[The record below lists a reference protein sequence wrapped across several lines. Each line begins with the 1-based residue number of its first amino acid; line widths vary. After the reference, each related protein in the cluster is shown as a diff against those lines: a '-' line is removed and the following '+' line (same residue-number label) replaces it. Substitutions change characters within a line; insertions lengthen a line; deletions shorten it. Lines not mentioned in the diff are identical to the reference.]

1 MRSVP
6 TMFFLDDKLYK
17 KIKLVRSDDSIVAFD
32 YEEEARVWLPV
43 GAVLKN
49 YKRAYTLTQAA
60 NMLSVKTRLVKEVIN
75 SGEVTSPV
83 LAYNP
88 ASFAPM
94 SYYVSEENMMELRNV
109 IWDKIPKNK
118 YGEPFT
124 DVMPSQDDLR
134 AKMHG
139 ENERNYVIR
148 DNELIQIFAV

>member
-6 TMFFLDDKLYK
+6 TMFFLDGKLYK
-17 KIKLVRSDDSIVAFD
+17 KIKLVKSDDSIVAFD

-43 GAVLKN
+43 RAVLKN

-60 NMLSVKTRLVKEVIN
+60 SMLSVKTRLAKEVIN
-75 SGEVTSPV
+75 DGRVTSPV

-88 ASFAPM
+88 KSFAPM
-94 SYYVSEENMMELRNV
+94 SYYVSEENMMELRDA
-109 IWDKIPKNK
+109 IWEMIPKNK
-118 YGEPFT
+118 YGEPHK

-134 AKMHG
+134 AKLHG
-139 ENERNYVIR
+139 DDERNYVIR